1 LILKLWYNDN
11 CDELICVSRN
21 DNAIHVD
28 VNTWSFATNF
38 MKTSVFYAGVFFVC
52 EKTESPIS
60 HCGNVLWMF
69 YHEEGMNTV
78 VEIILK
84 RTMIYDYILLL
95 IGFGLL
101 MKGADLFVDG
111 ESNIARLLLVPAI
124 LVGLTIVALG
134 TSAPEATVSIT
145 AALKG
150 SADVSL
156 GNVIGSNI
164 FNITLVVGIAAFLD
178 PLKVENETI
187 KKEIPFTILA

>member
-1 LILKLWYNDN
+1 M
-11 CDELICVSRN
+11 
-21 DNAIHVD
+21 A
-28 VNTWSFATNF
+28 
-38 MKTSVFYAGVFFVC
+38 
-52 EKTESPIS
+52 
-60 HCGNVLWMF
+60 
-69 YHEEGMNTV
+69 
-78 VEIILK
+78 
-84 RTMIYDYILLL
+84 YILLL

-111 ESNIARLLLVPAI
+111 SSNIARLLRVPAI

-187 KKEIPFTILA
+187 KKEIPFTIIASVALLILINDVALQGFDQNLLTRSDGLIFLLFLSIFIYYVFEVAIDRKSTRLNSSHVAISYAV

>member
-38 MKTSVFYAGVFFVC
+38 VKTSVFYAGVFFVC

-60 HCGNVLWMF
+60 HCGNVLCMF

-84 RTMIYDYILLL
+84 RTMIYDLYFITHRIWL
-95 IGFGLL
+95 INERGGSVCLWIVQYCKAASCPGYF
-101 MKGADLFVDG
+101 
-111 ESNIARLLLVPAI
+111 SRLDNCCIRDERP
-124 LVGLTIVALG
+124 
-134 TSAPEATVSIT
+134 
-145 AALKG
+145 
-150 SADVSL
+150 
-156 GNVIGSNI
+156 
-164 FNITLVVGIAAFLD
+164 
-178 PLKVENETI
+178 
-187 KKEIPFTILA
+187 